1 MLAVGLGAAGL
12 ALGLI
17 AGLWLHKLRSRW
29 CPRCGEWTL
38 ERPLTEEEER
48 QVRLA
53 VQANDLMR
61 RVAIPSPAVPAAKL
75 RRLAGQ
81 S

>member
-1 MLAVGLGAAGL
+1 MLVIGMNAACL
-12 ALGLI
+12 VLGLL

-38 ERPLTEEEER
+38 ERPRTEEEER
-48 QVRLA
+48 QVREV
-53 VQANDLMR
+53 VQANDLR
-61 RVAIPSPAVPAAKL
+61 DAAAPRPGVPAAKL
-75 RRLAGQ
+75 RRLAGW